1 MRAKPHVAHMSSWSS
16 AEWRRQWKTKSS
28 APRRCRVSLRPR
40 GRRALPRRPRGGSA
54 RRRTAWART
63 GRSRRRL
70 GVDVE
75 VVGRAE
81 DAPGSV
87 KSAGGVCSRRCV
99 PAASAERKCPRD
111 AGPNAATVCR
121 SAWPSSASTETS
133 GPTSKPCVSAP
144 WCARRDGD
152 RPRRDERRRPGIGRR
167 AAVDRKDDGGVRGRE
182 RDELPPRGE
191 RDGRDDRPLDADA
204 GGALPRGKDKR
215 VAARAKPQDAVGVCP
230 RAGPEADGEGSAAAT
245 KTHLAE
251 TGLSAVLR
259 RKPRTTS
266 ARGGGQDGKGLRG
279 RRACARRSRTLRGRT
294 ADCATAQTTP
304 RTSGDAMAS
313 ERRMSAA
320 SAPAHQQ
327 IQIVGSQKE
336 PSNEKKTN

>member
-1 MRAKPHVAHMSSWSS
+1 MRAKPRVAHVLVELGGVAQAVEDKVERAATVSGVS
-16 AEWRRQWKTKSS
+16 ATSRSPSIAAAAAAVPVDERR
-28 APRRCRVSLRPR
+28 
-40 GRRALPRRPRGGSA
+40 GSERDDPA
-54 RRRTAWART
+54 
-63 GRSRRRL
+63 GRRL

-87 KSAGGVCSRRCV
+87 KSAGGVCSRRGL

-121 SAWPSSASTETS
+121 SASPSSASTATS

-167 AAVDRKDDGGVRGRE
+167 AAVDRKDDGGVRDRE

-215 VAARAKPQDAVGVCP
+215 VAAKAKPQEAVGV
-230 RAGPEADGEGSAAAT
+230 
-245 KTHLAE
+245 
-251 TGLSAVLR
+251 
-259 RKPRTTS
+259 
-266 ARGGGQDGKGLRG
+266 
-279 RRACARRSRTLRGRT
+279 
-294 ADCATAQTTP
+294 
-304 RTSGDAMAS
+304 
-313 ERRMSAA
+313 
-320 SAPAHQQ
+320 
-327 IQIVGSQKE
+327 
-336 PSNEKKTN
+336 